1 MEKCTPVNLGGGTT
15 PNNPCTTIGID
26 PFSVQWCT
34 VVDFVRVRRA
44 TQLERNALV
53 AHLLAFRDLLV
64 AGKGSNTEKR
74 PRIQSALA
82 LQLEVAKLLA
92 EMPETAFQLAV
103 SLNYTPTQAT
113 LLLAQYAE
121 RLHVATCDVASEIKA
136 LGAPAPSTP
145 TPPKEP
151 GGIKDAFIEWGETA
165 VQVAG
170 LVVGAGLL
178 LVGGLW
184 AANRI
189 TQQTQREAATS
200 ASART
205 PGPSTGRS
213 GLDLDPRGP

>member
-15 PNNPCTTIGID
+15 PNNPCTTIGVD

-34 VVDFVRVRRA
+34 VMDYIRVRRA
-44 TQLERNALV
+44 AQLERNALV
-53 AHLLAFRDLLV
+53 AHLLAYRDLLN
-64 AGKGSNTEKR
+64 AGKKGSKSA
-74 PRIQSALA
+74 RISSALA
-82 LQLEVAKLLA
+82 LQLEVAKVLA

-103 SLNYTPTQAT
+103 SLNYTPTQGA
-113 LLLAQYAE
+113 LLLAQFAE
-121 RLHVATCDVASEIKA
+121 RLHIATCDVAAEIEA
-136 LGAPAPSTP
+136 LGAVAPATP

-165 VQVAG
+165 VQVTG

-189 TQQTQREAATS
+189 TQETRREAATS
-200 ASART
+200 ANARS
-205 PGPSTGRS
+205 PGPSTRRS
-213 GLDLDPRGP
+213 ALDLDRQAP